1 MSNILRLENIRLNE
15 KIDNKY
21 DAIKLAGELLQQGG
35 YVNEHYIEEMI
46 KREDLSTT
54 YIGNDIAIPHGTET
68 AKNDVLESGIS
79 VIQVP
84 DGVDFNGD
92 KARVVFGI
100 AGKDNTHLEIL
111 SNIAIFCSDMENVEK
126 LVSAKSKEEIMDLLG
141 GI

>member
-1 MSNILRLENIRLNE
+1 MSTILTMENIRLKE
-15 KIDNKY
+15 KFESKY
-21 DAIKLAGELLQQGG
+21 DAIKMAGELLLAGG
-35 YVNEHYIEEMI
+35 YVNEHYIEEMV

-54 YIGNDIAIPHGTET
+54 YIGNDIAIPHGTES
-68 AKNDVLESGIS
+68 AKNDVLNSGIS

-84 DGVDFNGD
+84 EGVDFNGD

-111 SNIAIFCSDMENVEK
+111 ANIAVFCSDMDNVEK
-126 LVSAKSKEEIMDLLG
+126 LVKAETKEEIMNLLG

>member
-1 MSNILRLENIRLNE
+1 MSTILKVENIRLNE
-15 KIDNKY
+15 KFDSKY
-21 DAIKLAGELLQQGG
+21 DAIKMAGELLLAGG
-35 YVNEHYIEEMI
+35 YVNEHYIEEMV

-54 YIGNDIAIPHGTET
+54 YIGNDIAIPHGTES
-68 AKNDVLESGIS
+68 AKNDVLDSGIS

-100 AGKDNTHLEIL
+100 AGKNNTHLEIL
-111 SNIAIFCSDMENVEK
+111 ANIAVFCSDMDNVEK
-126 LVSAKSKEEIMDLLG
+126 LVKAETKEEIMDLLG

>member
-1 MSNILRLENIRLNE
+1 MNE
-15 KIDNKY
+15 RFDSKY
-21 DAIKLAGELLQQGG
+21 DAIRMAGELLVKGG
-35 YVNEHYIEEMI
+35 YVSEHYVEEMI

-54 YIGNDIAIPHGTET
+54 YIGNDIAIPHGTES

-84 DGVDFNGD
+84 EGVDFNGE

-111 SNIAIFCSDMENVEK
+111 SNIAIFCSDMDNVEK
-126 LVSAKSKEEIMDLLG
+126 IVAAKNEEEIMTLLG

>member
-1 MSNILRLENIRLNE
+1 MSTVLTMENIRLNE
-15 KIDNKY
+15 KFESKY
-21 DAIKLAGELLQQGG
+21 DAIKMAGELLLEGG
-35 YVNEHYIEEMI
+35 YVNEHYIEEMV

-54 YIGNDIAIPHGTET
+54 YIGNDIAIPHGTEA
-68 AKNDVLESGIS
+68 AKNDVLNSGIS

-100 AGKDNTHLEIL
+100 AGKNNTHLEIL
-111 SNIAIFCSDMENVEK
+111 ANIAVFCSDMENVEK
-126 LVSAKSKEEIMDLLG
+126 LVKAETKEEIMNLLG

>member
-1 MSNILRLENIRLNE
+1 MSTVLTMENIRLNE
-15 KIDNKY
+15 KFESKY
-21 DAIKLAGELLQQGG
+21 DAIKMAGELLLAGG
-35 YVNEHYIEEMI
+35 YVNEHYIEEMV

-54 YIGNDIAIPHGTET
+54 YIGNDIAIPHGTEA
-68 AKNDVLESGIS
+68 AKNDVLNSGIS

-100 AGKDNTHLEIL
+100 AGKNNTHLEIL
-111 SNIAIFCSDMENVEK
+111 ANIAVFCSDMENVEK
-126 LVSAKSKEEIMDLLG
+126 LVKAETKEEIMNLLG

>member
-1 MSNILRLENIRLNE
+1 MSTILTMENIRLNE
-15 KIDNKY
+15 SFDSKY
-21 DAIKLAGELLQQGG
+21 DAIKMAGELLLAGG
-35 YVNEHYIEEMI
+35 YVNEHYIEEMV

-54 YIGNDIAIPHGTET
+54 YIGNDIAIPHGTES

-84 DGVDFNGD
+84 EGVDFNGD

-111 SNIAIFCSDMENVEK
+111 ANIAVFCSDMDNVEK
-126 LVSAKSKEEIMDLLG
+126 LVKAQTKEEIMDLLG

>member
-1 MSNILRLENIRLNE
+1 MSKILRPENIRLNE
-15 KIDNKY
+15 KFENKY
-21 DAIKLAGELLQQGG
+21 DAIKLAGELLLEGG
-35 YVNEHYIEEMI
+35 YVNEHYIEEMV

-54 YIGNDIAIPHGTET
+54 FIGNDIAIPHGTES
-68 AKNDVLESGIS
+68 AKNDVLASGIS

-84 DGVDFNGD
+84 EGVDFNGE

-111 SNIAIFCSDMENVEK
+111 SNIAILCSDMENVEK
-126 LVSAKSKEEIMDLLG
+126 IVSAQSKEEIMELLG

>member
-1 MSNILRLENIRLNE
+1 MSTILTMENIRLKE
-15 KIDNKY
+15 KFESKY
-21 DAIKLAGELLQQGG
+21 DAIKMAGELLLAGG
-35 YVNEHYIEEMI
+35 YVNEHYIEEMV

-54 YIGNDIAIPHGTET
+54 YIGNDIAIPHGTES
-68 AKNDVLESGIS
+68 AKNDVLNSGIS

-84 DGVDFNGD
+84 EGVDFNGD

-111 SNIAIFCSDMENVEK
+111 ANIAVFCSDMDNVEK
-126 LVSAKSKEEIMDLLG
+126 LVKAETKAEIMDLLG

>member
-1 MSNILRLENIRLNE
+1 MSTILTMDNIRLNE
-15 KIDNKY
+15 KFDSKY
-21 DAIKLAGELLQQGG
+21 DAIKMAGELLVAGG
-35 YVNEHYIEEMI
+35 YVNVHYIEEMV

-54 YIGNDIAIPHGTET
+54 YIGNDIAIPHGTES
-68 AKNDVLESGIS
+68 AKNDVLDSGIS

-84 DGVDFNGD
+84 EGVDFNGD

-111 SNIAIFCSDMENVEK
+111 ANIAVFCSDMENVEK
-126 LVSAKSKEEIMDLLG
+126 LVKAETKEEIMDLLG

>member
-1 MSNILRLENIRLNE
+1 MSTILTMENIRLKE
-15 KIDNKY
+15 KFESKY
-21 DAIKLAGELLQQGG
+21 DAIKMAGELLLAGG
-35 YVNEHYIEEMI
+35 YVNEHYIEEMV

-54 YIGNDIAIPHGTET
+54 YIGNDIAIPHGTES
-68 AKNDVLESGIS
+68 AKNDVLNSGIS

-84 DGVDFNGD
+84 EGVDFNGD

-111 SNIAIFCSDMENVEK
+111 ANIAVFCSDMDNVEK
-126 LVSAKSKEEIMDLLG
+126 LVKAETKEEIMSLLG

>member
-1 MSNILRLENIRLNE
+1 MSKILKMENIRLNE
-15 KIDNKY
+15 KFESKY
-21 DAIKLAGELLQQGG
+21 DAIRMAGELLVSGG
-35 YVNEHYIEEMI
+35 YVDEHYIEEMI

-54 YIGNDIAIPHGTET
+54 YIGNDIAIPHGTES

-84 DGVDFNGD
+84 EGVDFNGE

-111 SNIAIFCSDMENVEK
+111 SNIAIFCSDMDNVEK
-126 LVSAKSKEEIMDLLG
+126 IVAARNEEEIMTLLG